1 MPFYDREKAGV
12 LVSRLTSDVDSMSE
26 LVQFGL
32 LQFVSATLLL
42 VFTLV
47 LLL

>member
-1 MPFYDREKAGV
+1 M
-12 LVSRLTSDVDSMSE
+12 TSDVDSMSE

-32 LQFVSATLLL
+32 LQFVSAALLL

-47 LLL
+47 LLLLMSGRSRWSASWRCR